1 MTKADIETFR
11 ARVWGTKNIF
21 IHNDLSNVAFY
32 YKNLIIKRTSENDNK
47 GITFD
52 HMSCLVF
59 SAFSLEAY
67 LNFFGVK
74 LVKNWDKK
82 GMERMNFPNKSKLI
96 FETLGVKY
104 DWSQEPFKSVDVL
117 KSFRNTIAHGKPM
130 VQEYDN
136 IVELPQN
143 ELDRPYE
150 LTPEW
155 EALCTHE
162 STLAIYDAVEKII
175 RLMREAS
182 GLEPFDMLTHGH
194 GSIQREV

>member
-74 LVKNWDKK
+74 L
-82 GMERMNFPNKSKLI
+82 G
-96 FETLGVKY
+96 
-104 DWSQEPFKSVDVL
+104 SVE
-117 KSFRNTIAHGKPM
+117 IHC
-130 VQEYDN
+130 
-136 IVELPQN
+136 ELM
-143 ELDRPYE
+143 
-150 LTPEW
+150 T
-155 EALCTHE
+155 A
-162 STLAIYDAVEKII
+162 DA
-175 RLMREAS
+175 R
-182 GLEPFDMLTHGH
+182 
-194 GSIQREV
+194 